1 MVKNDTFLAS
11 KCLAIVHYGFSDN
24 FFFLSYY
31 LDRRDSLKR
40 AANIS
45 LVDVAEADEGE
56 IREMVVT

>member
-1 MVKNDTFLAS
+1 MIHFLPVNVLLLYIMGS
-11 KCLAIVHYGFSDN
+11 LTI
-24 FFFLSYY
+24 FFLSYY

-56 IREMVVT
+56 IREMVLT

>member
-1 MVKNDTFLAS
+1 MSSYCTLWVLWQ
-11 KCLAIVHYGFSDN
+11 

-56 IREMVVT
+56 IREMVRT